1 MIIANLDLKK
11 YSTYF
16 SERVYSIL
24 NYENPFSR
32 SNNLGHITASGLV
45 IHNKKVL
52 LIFHPFIK
60 RWFQPGGH
68 IDDGES
74 PVDAAIR
81 EVYEETGLICVL
93 DSEDPEPIDID
104 VHEIPENPKKGEDSH
119 LHIDLLYCLRVS
131 RKEQSAEDIACA
143 WIPFDQIESHR
154 IKRALAKLNYSPST
168 SNNSVSS

>member
-1 MIIANLDLKK
+1 MQKFPEVYNSI
-11 YSTYF
+11 F
-16 SERVYSIL
+16 SERVHSIL
-24 NYENPFSR
+24 NYENPCDR
-32 SNNLGHITASGLV
+32 LNTLGHITASGLV
-45 IHNKKVL
+45 IDNKKVL

-74 PVDAAIR
+74 PADAAIR
-81 EVYEETGLICVL
+81 EVYEETGLVCVL

-104 VHEIPENPKKGEDSH
+104 VHEIPENPTKGEDAH

-131 RKEQSAEDIACA
+131 RQEKSAEDNACA
-143 WIPFDQIESHR
+143 WISFDQIESNR
-154 IKRALAKLNYSPST
+154 IKRALAKLNYAPST

>member
-1 MIIANLDLKK
+1 MQKFPEVFNSI
-11 YSTYF
+11 F
-16 SERVYSIL
+16 SDRVHSIL
-24 NYENPFSR
+24 NYENPCDR
-32 SNNLGHITASGLV
+32 LNTLGHITASGLV
-45 IHNKKVL
+45 IDNKKVL

-74 PVDAAIR
+74 PADAAIR
-81 EVYEETGLICVL
+81 EVYEETGLVCVL

-104 VHEIPENPKKGEDSH
+104 VHEIPQNPMKGEDAH

-131 RKEQSAEDIACA
+131 RQEKSAEDIACA
-143 WIPFDQIESHR
+143 WIPFDQIESNR
-154 IKRALAKLNYSPST
+154 IKRALAKLNYAPST

>member
-1 MIIANLDLKK
+1 MQKFPEVFNSI
-11 YSTYF
+11 F
-16 SERVYSIL
+16 SDRVHSIL
-24 NYENPFSR
+24 NYENPCDR
-32 SNNLGHITASGLV
+32 LNTLGHITASGLV
-45 IHNKKVL
+45 VDNKKVL

-74 PVDAAIR
+74 PADAAIR
-81 EVYEETGLICVL
+81 EVYEETGLVCVL

-104 VHEIPENPKKGEDSH
+104 VHEIPQNPMKGEDAH

-131 RKEQSAEDIACA
+131 RQEKSAEDIACA
-143 WIPFDQIESHR
+143 WIPFDQIESNR
-154 IKRALAKLNYSPST
+154 IKRALAKLNYAPST